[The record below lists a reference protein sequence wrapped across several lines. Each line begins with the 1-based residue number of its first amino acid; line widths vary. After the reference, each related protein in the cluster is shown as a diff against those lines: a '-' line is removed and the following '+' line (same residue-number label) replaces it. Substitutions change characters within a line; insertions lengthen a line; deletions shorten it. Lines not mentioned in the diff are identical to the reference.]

1 MRLDLVRAQ
10 ATSLHHLTGKDR
22 ITVVVIY
29 RVWQGPGCRATP
41 CVSMFTGSV
50 LPSKNVHRITPFL
63 DTHRGA
69 RPVPL
74 EAPWGRD
81 TGAGRRILPGGEG
94 MDGFFYV
101 PLQKAEGPNTYIL
114 R

>member
-10 ATSLHHLTGKDR
+10 AKSHHHLTVKDR

-29 RVWQGPGCRATP
+29 QVWQGPGGRATA
-41 CVSMFTGSV
+41 GSV

-63 DTHRGA
+63 DTHRDA
-69 RPVPL
+69 RLVPI
-74 EAPWGRD
+74 EPPWGRD
-81 TGAGRRILPGGEG
+81 TGAGRQILPGEDG

-101 PLQKAEGPNTYIL
+101 PLQKAEGPNFYSH

>member
-10 ATSLHHLTGKDR
+10 ATSLHHLTRKDR
-22 ITVVVIY
+22 IT
-29 RVWQGPGCRATP
+29 GDLPGLQRLGYRATA
-41 CVSMFTGSV
+41 TGSV

>member
-1 MRLDLVRAQ
+1 MSGGHRSKAFI
-10 ATSLHHLTGKDR
+10 TSPEKR

-29 RVWQGPGCRATP
+29 QVRATA
-41 CVSMFTGSV
+41 TGSV

-63 DTHRGA
+63 DTRRDA
-69 RPVPL
+69 RLVPI

-81 TGAGRRILPGGEG
+81 IGADRQSLPGEDW

-101 PLQKAEGPNTYIL
+101 PLQKAE
-114 R
+114 RV